1 MMHWDLPDGDDR
13 PTRICIWAIVS
24 VVCGLFILTISLLVV
39 AINPWNQS
47 INHGFRWLFT
57 DLLTLS
63 AFLSGGFGVTAHF
76 IARRQIA
83 RSASMGPVK
92 IEGDLTALTGF
103 IACLIGWLILQ
114 SASQFFVRWVEEVVA
129 TLVFPSSELHEALVT
144 VHFAILGGLLILGT
158 LYVFASGPPAA
169 KSLIPVLL
177 LLIPILLVANGILKS
192 REAAR
197 QNEMQNQLRRAGQG
211 FYFHRELLRRPA
223 FRQ

>member
-24 VVCGLFILTISLLVV
+24 LVCGLFILTISLLVV
-39 AINPWNQS
+39 AINPWNQQ
-47 INHGFRWLFT
+47 INHGFHWLFT

-83 RSASMGPVK
+83 RSASIGSVK

-103 IACLIGWLILQ
+103 IVCLIGWLIMQ
-114 SASQFFVRWVEEVVA
+114 TTSQFFVRWVEKVA
-129 TLVFPSSELHEALVT
+129 VTVSVPPLELHETLVAL
-144 VHFAILGGLLILGT
+144 HFALLSGLLILGT
-158 LYVFASGPPAA
+158 LYVFTSGPPIA
-169 KSLIPVLL
+169 KSLIPVFL
-177 LLIPILLVANGILKS
+177 LLIPILLVANGILQS

-197 QNEMQNQLRRAGQG
+197 QNEMQNRLRRAGQG
-211 FYFHRELLRRPA
+211 LYFHRELLRRPV
-223 FRQ
+223 FR